1 MKQKQQQMIKD
12 WAEKMV
18 EKYDWLTIKY
28 EYSDFYRTVLVSFS
42 PSEVIDN
49 DDDFNRDAL
58 AFEDLM
64 TAEFG
69 DNAPLFT
76 DEEELFIV
84 STEATVVAKNVTSST
99 RLVIDSSFS
108 LLSGIL
114 PNWMSSSSYNQV
126 ETFEK
131 EMAVDSCSEPVF
143 QEAA

>member
-1 MKQKQQQMIKD
+1 
-12 WAEKMV
+12 MV

-28 EYSDFYRTVLVSFS
+28 EYSDFYHTFLVGFS
-42 PSEVIDN
+42 PLGIIDN
-49 DDDFNRDAL
+49 HNDFNRDAL

-76 DEEELFIV
+76 DEEELF
-84 STEATVVAKNVTSST
+84 SLSAEATVIAKNVTTST

-108 LLSGIL
+108 LVCGIL
-114 PNWMSSSSYNQV
+114 PNWMSGSSYNQV
-126 ETFEK
+126 ETFES
-131 EMAVDSCSEPVF
+131 EMAVDSYSELVY